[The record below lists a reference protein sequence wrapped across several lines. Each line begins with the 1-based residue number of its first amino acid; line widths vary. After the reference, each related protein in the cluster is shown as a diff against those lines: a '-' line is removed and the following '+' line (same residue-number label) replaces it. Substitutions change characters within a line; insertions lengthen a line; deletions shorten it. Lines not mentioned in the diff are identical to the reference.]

1 MLRTNSTEQSMMD
14 KISEGKELTPMTEGQ
29 KKSRMKR
36 MQKAMKTPQS
46 YLTETKLKE
55 KEKWKNIKDDGLP
68 RQQNKK

>member
-1 MLRTNSTEQSMMD
+1 MTDKFNEDKQS
-14 KISEGKELTPMTEGQ
+14 PCMTEGQ

-46 YLTETKLKE
+46 YLTETKLQE

-68 RQQNKK
+68 RQ